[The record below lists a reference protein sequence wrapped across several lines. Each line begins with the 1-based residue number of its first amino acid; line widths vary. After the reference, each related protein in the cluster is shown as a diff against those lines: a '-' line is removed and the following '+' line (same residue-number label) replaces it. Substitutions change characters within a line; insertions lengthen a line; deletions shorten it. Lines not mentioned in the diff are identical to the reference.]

1 MTVLLFRVVLARK
14 LLKYLLE
21 VVITRCIQEISKIF
35 DTNQENSSMS
45 NEINTTSMMLQMRSM
60 SDMAASKVT
69 PLQINNEGL
78 PGGNVQEAQTV
89 EFGSLLKSAIQQ
101 VNSLQGESRD
111 LRNDFIS
118 GKEGINLAEVM
129 IASEKSGVAFGAMLE
144 VRNKLLKAYEQVKN
158 IRV

>member
-21 VVITRCIQEISKIF
+21 AVFTRCIQEISKIF

>member
-1 MTVLLFRVVLARK
+1 
-14 LLKYLLE
+14 
-21 VVITRCIQEISKIF
+21 
-35 DTNQENSSMS
+35 MS

-78 PGGNVQEAQTV
+78 PGGNVQETQTV

-111 LRNDFIS
+111 LRKDFIS
-118 GKEGINLAEVM
+118 GKEGVDLAQVM

-144 VRNKLLKAYEQVKN
+144 VRNKLLKAYETVKN